1 MDTTINFYFYDKQR
15 SLSIGDTVTVA
26 KVEHGECVGERATLS
41 KVTARYAEFVTTS
54 GARVKVFASSDG
66 CGNIWYLGHRLPTGW
81 HKNGWFVDTDTDRKI
96 TERHPEYLVYVE
108 KKGDFEWRDR

>member
-1 MDTTINFYFYDKQR
+1 MDTTIDFYFYDRHRK
-15 SLSIGDTVTVA
+15 LSIGDTVTVA

-54 GARVKVFASSDG
+54 GSRVKVFARSDG

-81 HKNGWFVDTDTDRKI
+81 QKNGWFVDTNPERKI
-96 TERHPEYLVYVE
+96 TEKHPEFLVYVE
-108 KKGDFEWRDR
+108 KTGCFEWRDR